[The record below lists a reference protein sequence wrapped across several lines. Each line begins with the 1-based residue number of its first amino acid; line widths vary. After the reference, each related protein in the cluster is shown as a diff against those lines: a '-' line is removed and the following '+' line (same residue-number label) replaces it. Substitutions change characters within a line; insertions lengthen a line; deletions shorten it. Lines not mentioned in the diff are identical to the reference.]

1 MTQQRRGRKPLAE
14 KSEDSTLEQNE
25 TSTAFKLDE
34 TKKVTKSPGIIQKK
48 KVETAKVYEIP
59 KGGGVVFMLQSKGIT
74 MFDEESQSVREMR
87 YCENE
92 KSVWVD
98 EQSDNAIRKPVL
110 FSNGRLLVP
119 RTKPNL
125 QEFLDRHPQ
134 NIANGGNVFKLIQK
148 DVSAKIELDKEFS
161 INEAVAM
168 VRDKAIGDLLPV
180 AMYFNIDINRESSE
194 IRFDLLKEAK
204 SNPTKFIE
212 SFDSPTVIARSKV
225 RQAADYQIINL
236 KEDGCYWFDSNRLIV
251 ATPVGQD
258 SLDVMSR
265 FCLTEKGA
273 SVLSTIEN
281 ELSKL

>member
-1 MTQQRRGRKPLAE
+1 MAQQAKRGRPAAKPQAQ
-14 KSEDSTLEQNE
+14 ST
-25 TSTAFKLDE
+25 TKPTADVGFKLNE
-34 TKKVTKSPGIIQKK
+34 EEIKKTTPKIIQKIK
-48 KVETAKVYEIP
+48 PQEAKVYEIP

-98 EQSDNAIRKPVL
+98 EQSDNAVRKPVL
-110 FSNGRLLVP
+110 FTQGKLIVP

-125 QEFLDRHPQ
+125 QEFLDKHPQ

-148 DVSAKIELDKEFS
+148 DVSARLELDKEFS
-161 INEAVAM
+161 VNEAVSM
-168 VRDKAIGDLLPV
+168 IRDKNIGDLLPV
-180 AMYFNIDINRESSE
+180 AMYFNIDINRDSSE
-194 IRFDLLKEAK
+194 IRFDLLAEAK
-204 SNPTKFIE
+204 SNPSRFIE
-212 SFDSPTVIARSKV
+212 SFDSPTVISRSKIK
-225 RQAADYQIINL
+225 QAADYQIINL
-236 KEDGCYWFDSNRLIV
+236 KENGCYWFDSNRLII

-258 SLDVMSR
+258 SLEVMSR

-273 SVLSTIEN
+273 SVMASIDE